1 MVLAIQKEEII
12 SANCQ
17 TTPVLYSQLYSV
29 TVYFFN
35 GELCHLMQYR

>member
-17 TTPVLYSQLYSV
+17 NTPVLYSQLYSV
-29 TVYFFN
+29 TGIVF
-35 GELCHLMQYR
+35 LMVNYAT